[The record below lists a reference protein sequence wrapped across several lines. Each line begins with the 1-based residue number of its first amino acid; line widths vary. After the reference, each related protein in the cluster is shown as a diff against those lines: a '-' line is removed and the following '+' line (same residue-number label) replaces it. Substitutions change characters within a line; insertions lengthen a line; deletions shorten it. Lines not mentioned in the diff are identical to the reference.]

1 MKIPIGIDK
10 NTSKV
15 ILIEDLTEEQR
26 GLKSNCIC
34 PECKSD
40 LVARMG
46 EKTVWHF
53 AHYKG
58 NESRNCQE
66 TALHLLGKYVLSQLT
81 SIKIIDFETQKHSKQ
96 DMLGREYSIDSSSLF
111 GTKNV
116 ELISSELEK
125 TIGDIRA
132 DVLSQATYE
141 NINLEINF
149 EIKVWHRVD
158 ERKEK
163 KVNNL
168 SLNTIEIDISGL
180 LSENTV
186 GFKEVKDELEKPY
199 NQTII
204 HLNEQFLSEVNK
216 AAIDKLNM
224 DVELINQTFC
234 NWINSTA
241 EYFKLSGIQLPPYS
255 YRFHNLP
262 DNKFGEIIKSKFPQ
276 PPKTNS
282 FIKVLSFE
290 YLQGLRFELVAG
302 NESNK
307 KVLPVILSED
317 YQDLNDEEL
326 SEEPNFL
333 VFDIEQI
340 NRLNNQIVCR
350 WGRNQL
356 AEDYIKACNQII
368 IKNLAERKVY
378 EEKQLLQN
386 LTEAQRL
393 IESGETKVNA
403 NYQNIKKLSVMY
415 YREMISKG
423 INADLLNSL
432 VIEDID
438 PHRIFGCQPKLWQ
451 MILIRD
457 ICWVNNNGVDVAFS
471 TKRLEKLGV
480 QVVDPYRQ
488 LMFKSKL
495 MKQKFLEMPFTTP
508 YKMLIGYF
516 EYLSMKGF
524 IVKEWGGKY
533 MKTLPFGK
541 EYRQAKKEVMN
552 G

>member
-10 NTSKV
+10 NTEEV

-46 EKTVWHF
+46 EKTVFHF
-53 AHYKG
+53 AHHKG

-66 TALHLLGKYVLSQLT
+66 TALHLLGKHVLSKLT
-81 SIKIIDFETQKHSKQ
+81 EIKIIDFETQKHSKR
-96 DMLGREYSIDSSSLF
+96 DMLGRVHSLESSSLF
-111 GTKNV
+111 GTKKV
-116 ELISSELEK
+116 ELLSSELEK

-141 NINLEINF
+141 NVNLEINF

-158 ERKEK
+158 ERKEN

-168 SLNTIEIDISGL
+168 SLNTIEIDISDL

-186 GFKEVKDELEKPY
+186 GFKEVQEELEKPY

-204 HLNEQFLSEVNK
+204 HLNQQFLSEVNK

-224 DVELINQTFC
+224 DVELINQVFC
-234 NWINSTA
+234 NWIDSTA
-241 EYFKLSGIQLPPYS
+241 EYFKSSGIQLPSYS
-255 YRFHNLP
+255 YRFPNLP

-276 PPKTNS
+276 SPKTNS
-282 FIKVLSFE
+282 LIKVLSFE
-290 YLQGLRFELVAG
+290 HQQGLRLELTAG

-317 YQDLNDEEL
+317 YQDLHDEEL
-326 SEEPNFL
+326 SEDPNFL

-340 NRLNNQIVCR
+340 NRLNNQVVCR

-356 AEDYIKACNQII
+356 AEEYIKTCNQII
-368 IKNLAERKVY
+368 IKSLAERKIY

-386 LTEAQRL
+386 LAEAQRL
-393 IESGETKVNA
+393 IESGETKVNS

-423 INADLLNSL
+423 IDADLLNSL
-432 VIEDID
+432 IIEDID
-438 PHRIFGCQPKLWQ
+438 PHRIFGCQPRLWQ
-451 MILIRD
+451 MMLIRD
-457 ICWVNNNGVDVAFS
+457 MCWVNNNGVDVAFS

-480 QVVDPYRQ
+480 EVVDPYRQ

-495 MKQKFLEMPFTTP
+495 MKEKQLEMPFTTP
-508 YKMLIGYF
+508 YRMLIGYF

-524 IVKEWGGKY
+524 MVKERGGKY
-533 MKTLPFGK
+533 MKMLPFGK
-541 EYRQAKKEVMN
+541 EYRQAKKEVVN